1 MMVPITELYVY
12 NDQSAFFTAMRRHFK
27 AKGIADGT
35 RKMETLIWRW
45 VRQKGYR
52 TPKPQGDPK

>member
-12 NDQSAFFTAMRRHFK
+12 NDQSKFFKAMRRHFVS
-27 AKGIADGT
+27 KGVVDGT

-52 TPKPQGDPK
+52 TPNPEAK